1 MIDVDNSQKEWL
13 EPSSASSFMGQMSD
27 LESNSVQ
34 LASGE
39 SIIPSYMMRRHNS
52 FDILYDE
59 NFLMRGYD
67 DVELVQHLYHESTG
81 SEKV

>member
-1 MIDVDNSQKEWL
+1 
-13 EPSSASSFMGQMSD
+13 
-27 LESNSVQ
+27 
-34 LASGE
+34 
-39 SIIPSYMMRRHNS
+39 MRRHNS

-81 SEKV
+81 SEKVWGLEFVFYLLMDEYFPDYSIRL